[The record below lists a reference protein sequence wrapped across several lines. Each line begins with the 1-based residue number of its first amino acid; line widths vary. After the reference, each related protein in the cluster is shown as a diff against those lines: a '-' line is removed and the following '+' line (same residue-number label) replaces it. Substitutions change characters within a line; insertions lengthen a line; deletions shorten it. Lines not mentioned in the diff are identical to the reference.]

1 MKKERQIVFYRN
13 YFQDFY
19 LKLDTDIKE
28 KIRNVFRVVEAVEK
42 IPQKFLKHIEGSDGL
57 YELRIELGSD
67 IYRIFCCFDRGNLV
81 ILFNGFQKKTQK
93 TPRQEIRL
101 AERLMKE
108 YFAEKGR

>member
-81 ILFNGFQKKTQK
+81 ILFNGFQKKNQK